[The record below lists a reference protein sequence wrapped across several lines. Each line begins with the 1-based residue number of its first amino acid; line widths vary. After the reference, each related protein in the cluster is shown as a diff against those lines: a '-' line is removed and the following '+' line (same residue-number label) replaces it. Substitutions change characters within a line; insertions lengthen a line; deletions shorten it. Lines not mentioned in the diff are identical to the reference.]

1 MIKGFQAGSNGNF
14 RENCDKTMR
23 LLHLKDYIAR
33 CVWIAAITLSAHV
46 AALDFDIQT
55 IELSPK
61 HSFDIV
67 PLSSKTTNLAKL
79 LVVETPETNQLER
92 QMRGKS
98 EEPIRR
104 IKLFQQ
110 KDALWSLGLELAL
123 DESMDLIDITTGPQ
137 GNQVVGL
144 QGSQLVYLDETTL
157 GFKPLIDTSSMF
169 IGRHWG
175 SSPLMEMFADVNGD
189 GLDDFLMPTF
199 AGWTVA
205 LQTEAGYQAS
215 QLVGPRPSM
224 SFRDNARYVAYR
236 AEEAFFVDE
245 NNDGLNDIAFWQD
258 GYFKVYR
265 QNALGE
271 FSRVPVKLDP
281 NLRDM
286 LGGYAQITL
295 GEDAKNNKGKNRL
308 LDEVVDINNDG
319 VADLIVKNI
328 KAEGIFGWESEI
340 EVYLGEISD
349 NQRLVF
355 EKSPSSTIRT
365 EGFQFDN
372 ERLDISGDGNQEFL
386 VTSVDISIGAVI
398 RALIA
403 RSVSVDVSIYKMD
416 DGQFPAKPSIRK
428 SISARFDF
436 GSGDLFVPAVLGAD
450 VTGDGHKDLLVQ
462 KGEGSLL
469 VYPGEQGEKIFAKKP
484 IKLSLALPASRTKFL
499 VFDLDQNGRDELV
512 LSHDGDRGSALS
524 VVSFKD

>member
-1 MIKGFQAGSNGNF
+1 
-14 RENCDKTMR
+14 MR
-23 LLHLKDYIAR
+23 LFHLKDCMAR
-33 CVWIAAITLSAHV
+33 FAWVAAISVSAH
-46 AALDFDIQT
+46 ATALDFDIQT

-67 PLSSKTTNLAKL
+67 PFSSTDSNLVQL

-92 QMRGKS
+92 QMLGES
-98 EEPIRR
+98 AEPIRR

-110 KDALWSLGLELAL
+110 KDSLWSLGLDLAL
-123 DESMDLIDITTGPQ
+123 DESMDLIDIITGPQ
-137 GNQVVGL
+137 GNQLVGL
-144 QGSQLVYLDETTL
+144 RGSQLVYLDETISA
-157 GFKPLIDTSSMF
+157 FKPLLDTSSMF
-169 IGRHWG
+169 TGRHWG

-199 AGWTVA
+199 AGWAVA
-205 LQTEAGYQAS
+205 LQTETGYQAS
-215 QLVGPRPSM
+215 QLVGPKPSM

-258 GYFKVYR
+258 GYFKVYH
-265 QNALGE
+265 QSALGE
-271 FSRVPVKLDP
+271 FSKVPVKLDP

-295 GEDAKNNKGKNRL
+295 GEDAKNDNGKNRL

-319 VADLIVKNI
+319 VVDLIVKNI

-349 NQRLVF
+349 GERLAF
-355 EKSPSSTIRT
+355 DKNPSSTIRT

-469 VYPGEQGEKIFAKKP
+469 VYPGEQGKKIFAKKP

-499 VFDLDQNGRDELV
+499 VSDLDQDGRDELV
-512 LSHDGDRGSALS
+512 LTHDSDKGSAVS
-524 VVSFKD
+524 VVSFRD